1 MRRKTVLSGAL
12 LLVSEETRGRGKIAM
27 TINIIISDTLRTG
40 IVSIVVETGGRIGAI
55 LVQEASSAISL

>member
-27 TINIIISDTLRTG
+27 TINIIISDTVRTG
-40 IVSIVVETGGRIGAI
+40 IVPIVKARGRIGAI

>member
-1 MRRKTVLSGAL
+1 M

-27 TINIIISDTLRTG
+27 TINIIISDTVRTG
-40 IVSIVVETGGRIGAI
+40 IVPIVVETGGRIGAI